1 MQSRQETI
9 RFKKARSATTPSS
22 SAVDSSGLVETGSG
36 TLHYVS
42 KSVNF
47 GVRCRP
53 DLNGAAVTARTQSE
67 VSDNRKK
74 GGCGEST
81 TVLQTPPRG
90 ETRHV
95 YLDMQWAKFGFRLQ
109 VSACTVY
116 SALFTFAH
124 FLYERIGSLINSLLY
139 SFKFCIQLLM
149 HNM

>member
-9 RFKKARSATTPSS
+9 QFTKSRSVTTPSS
-22 SAVDSSGLVETGSG
+22 AVDNSGLVETGSG

-53 DLNGAAVTARTQSE
+53 AAEPALNGGGGTAVPARTQSE

-74 GGCGEST
+74 GGCGESA

-95 YLDMQWAKFGFRLQ
+95 YLDMQWTKFGFRLQ
-109 VSACTVY
+109 VSTVHPY
-116 SALFTFAH
+116 SILQLCVSFMN
-124 FLYERIGSLINSLLY
+124 ERSND
-139 SFKFCIQLLM
+139 
-149 HNM
+149 